1 MARFPRSRHPDA
13 ARDRRVLD
21 DAGGFGAMTWVMAI
35 MLFLTILSA
44 ALGLGTGH
52 ATRLL
57 DRQLSGR
64 LTVQV
69 VVGDPARRDSLAAQA
84 LSVLRRVPGVV
95 RATPVPRAEL
105 ERLLAPW
112 LGGDA
117 ADPALPVPAMIDVDL
132 AADGDATRVAAA
144 MAAVDPAIRVDRH
157 EAWMSPVSGFMT
169 TMTLLAAALVVLMA
183 VATGAVVLLAARA
196 GLETHRETISVM
208 HMLGSTDV
216 QVARLFQ
223 RRIALDAA
231 IGGAIGGVAALAV
244 VLFLGLRLQALG
256 SELLGG
262 VTLAAGDWVLL
273 ALLPVFFVLLA
284 MLAARIAVLGTLK
297 RIL

>member
-1 MARFPRSRHPDA
+1 MARMPRHPTNG
-13 ARDRRVLD
+13 ARERRVLD
-21 DAGGFGAMTWVMAI
+21 DAGGFGAMTWVIAI

-44 ALGLGTGH
+44 ALGLATGH

-69 VVGDPARRDSLAAQA
+69 VIADPVRRDAAAARAIAA
-84 LSVLRRVPGVV
+84 LRTLPGVAQV
-95 RATPVPRAEL
+95 TPVARAEL
-105 ERLLAPW
+105 ARLLAPW
-112 LGGDA
+112 LGTDA
-117 ADPALPVPAMIDVDL
+117 DDAALPVPAMIDVDL
-132 AADGDATRVAAA
+132 TSGDDGTRVAAA
-144 MAAVDPAIRVDRH
+144 MAAIDPAIRVDRH

-169 TMTLLAAALVVLMA
+169 TMTLLAAALVLLMA
-183 VATGAVVLLAARA
+183 AATAAVVVLAARA

-244 VLFLGLRLQALG
+244 VLFLGLRLRALG

-262 VTLAAGDWVLL
+262 VTLVTGDWIVL
-273 ALLPVFFVLLA
+273 ALLPVFFVMLA
-284 MLAARIAVLGTLK
+284 MLAARVAVLRRL
-297 RIL
+297 RDVL

>member
-1 MARFPRSRHPDA
+1 MPLVSRQRSDRARE
-13 ARDRRVLD
+13 RRVLD
-21 DAGGFGAMTWVMAI
+21 EAGGFGAMTWVMAI
-35 MLFLTILSA
+35 MLFLTVLAA

-52 ATRLL
+52 ATRSL

-69 VVGDPARRDSLAAQA
+69 VVGDPARRDALTQRALAT
-84 LSVLRRVPGVV
+84 LVRVPGVT
-95 RATPVPRAEL
+95 RAIPVPRAEL

-132 AADGDATRVAAA
+132 AGDGGPVVAA
-144 MAAVDPAIRVDRH
+144 MAALDPAIRVDRH

-216 QVARLFQ
+216 QIARLFQ

-231 IGGAIGGVAALAV
+231 IGGAIGGIAAIAV
-244 VLFLGLRLQALG
+244 VLFLGSRLRALG

-273 ALLPVFFVLLA
+273 ALLPLCFVLLA
-284 MLAARIAVLGTLK
+284 MLAARIAVLGTL
-297 RIL
+297 RRVL

>member
-1 MARFPRSRHPDA
+1 MARIPRSRYPDA

-35 MLFLTILSA
+35 MLFLTVLAA

-52 ATRLL
+52 ATRQL

-69 VVGDPARRDSLAAQA
+69 VVGDPARHDALAVRA
-84 LSVLRRVPGVV
+84 LSVLRGVPGVV

-132 AADGDATRVAAA
+132 AADGDGTRVAAA

-262 VTLAAGDWVLL
+262 VTLGAGDWILL

-297 RIL
+297 RVL

>member
-1 MARFPRSRHPDA
+1 MAGRRPDG
-13 ARDRRVLD
+13 ARERRVLD
-21 DAGGFGAMTWVMAI
+21 EAGGFGAMTWVMAI
-35 MLFLTILSA
+35 MLFLTVLA
-44 ALGLGTGH
+44 GAVGLGTGH

-69 VVGDPARRDSLAAQA
+69 VIGDPVRRDAVATRALAA
-84 LSVLRRVPGVV
+84 LRRTPGVR
-95 RATPVPRAEL
+95 RATPVARAEL

-132 AADGDATRVAAA
+132 SGDGDGARVAAA
-144 MAAVDPAIRVDRH
+144 MTAIDPAIRVDRH
-157 EAWMSPVSGFMT
+157 ETWMSPVSGLMT
-169 TMTLLAAALVVLMA
+169 TMTVLAAALVLLMA
-183 VATGAVVLLAARA
+183 SATGAVVVLAARA

-223 RRIALDAA
+223 RRIAIDAA
-231 IGGAIGGVAALAV
+231 TGGAIGGVAALLV
-244 VLFLGLRLQALG
+244 VLFLGIRLQALG

-262 VTLAAGDWVLL
+262 VTLAAGDWILL
-273 ALLPVFFVLLA
+273 ALLPLVFVGLA
-284 MLAARIAVLGTLK
+284 MLAARVAVLGALK
-297 RIL
+297 RVL

>member
-1 MARFPRSRHPDA
+1 MARPRHDG
-13 ARDRRVLD
+13 ARARRVLD
-21 DAGGFGAMTWVMAI
+21 EAGGFGAMTWVMAI

-52 ATRLL
+52 ATRSL

-64 LTVQV
+64 LTVQI
-69 VVGDPARRDSLAAQA
+69 VVGDPVRRDALAARA
-84 LSVLRRVPGVV
+84 LATLRRVPGVV
-95 RATPVPRAEL
+95 HAVPVPRAEL

-132 AADGDATRVAAA
+132 AGDGDAARVAAA

-169 TMTLLAAALVVLMA
+169 TMTFLAAALVVLMA

-231 IGGAIGGVAALAV
+231 IGGAIGAVAAFAV

-262 VTLAAGDWVLL
+262 VTLGAGDWILL
-273 ALLPVFFVLLA
+273 ALLPPFFVLLA
-284 MLAARIAVLGTLK
+284 MLAARTAVLGTL
-297 RIL
+297 RRVL

>member
-1 MARFPRSRHPDA
+1 MARTAGS
-13 ARDRRVLD
+13 ARERRVLD
-21 DAGGFGAMTWVMAI
+21 EAGGFGAMTWVMAI
-35 MLFLTILSA
+35 MLFLTILAA
-44 ALGLGTGH
+44 ALGLATGH

-69 VVGDPARRDSLAAQA
+69 VVGDPARRDAVAARA
-84 LSVLRRVPGVV
+84 LGTLRRTPGVA
-95 RATPVPRAEL
+95 RAIPVPRAEL

-132 AADGDATRVAAA
+132 AGDGDGGRVAGA
-144 MAAVDPAIRVDRH
+144 MAAIDPAIRVDRH

-169 TMTLLAAALVVLMA
+169 TMTLLAAALVLLMA

-244 VLFLGLRLQALG
+244 ILFLGLRLRSLG

-262 VTLAAGDWVLL
+262 VTLAPGDWVLL
-273 ALLPVFFVLLA
+273 AALPLAFVLLA
-284 MLAARIAVLGTLK
+284 MLAARFAVLAALK
-297 RIL
+297 RVL